1 MIIRQC
7 TDKDIAA
14 VSRFYD
20 HVVQYLCAHIN
31 YPKWSYQEYPSA
43 DYVRQMTAGQS
54 QFVCMDEDNHTRQSF
69 WMSYQIIYRQK
80 DYMKNADL
88 LIQAKQT
95 WTGGLMR
102 FLYFPCT
109 SGISKIYPPVQATA

>member
-54 QFVCMDEDNHTRQSF
+54 QFVCMDEDNHTVIGAF
-69 WMSYQIIYRQK
+69 VLNNDPK
-80 DYMKNADL
+80 
-88 LIQAKQT
+88 
-95 WTGGLMR
+95 
-102 FLYFPCT
+102 
-109 SGISKIYPPVQATA
+109 